1 MTRKEALEEP
11 AAPGR
16 AGVGRCHCAP
26 KTALLARRLHR
37 GPHEASDERVDW
49 VAALRL
55 AGRGGSRR
63 GESAGSRSTNRA
75 SLRWPE
81 NLSPQEGACGWER
94 VGVSCTTRA
103 SRLSRRRR
111 RPRFRPAAMR
121 ARRRGQDGRSAAIA
135 SRARAARTCRYEAGP
150 EGAWRALATV
160 RTFASSLA
168 ARTPPALAAPRL
180 RGARLRARPSR
191 LIWRG
196 AAWAAARCRHSR
208 VPPAAGR
215 ARASPAKA
223 RCRSAPRIRCAA
235 RGIHGPWPHQA
246 LVGTPERQP

>member
-75 SLRWPE
+75 SFRWPE

-103 SRLSRRRR
+103 SRRKLG
-111 RPRFRPAAMR
+111 R
-121 ARRRGQDGRSAAIA
+121 ARGSQG
-135 SRARAARTCRYEAGP
+135 
-150 EGAWRALATV
+150 
-160 RTFASSLA
+160 
-168 ARTPPALAAPRL
+168 
-180 RGARLRARPSR
+180 
-191 LIWRG
+191 
-196 AAWAAARCRHSR
+196 
-208 VPPAAGR
+208 AGR
-215 ARASPAKA
+215 AGSHGGGGGHDSDQLQCGHEGVARMAVARREHPELARRELAVTRLGPRALGELLPLQELSRALLPPELHQLSPRLGCGERAFVP
-223 RCRSAPRIRCAA
+223 APLA
-235 RGIHGPWPHQA
+235 
-246 LVGTPERQP
+246 